1 MRYII
6 YGAGAIGGAI
16 GARLFQHGQD
26 VVLIARGAHLQ
37 AMLQRGLV
45 VESPV
50 ETVTLPISTVGH
62 PSEIRF
68 RDGDVVF
75 LCMKSQ
81 HTLQALEDLRKTAG
95 EGVPVICCQNG
106 VSNER
111 SALRRFEH
119 VYAML
124 VIVPATHLEPGVV
137 QINAKGK
144 SGILEAGIFPAGTD
158 KLVEEVTA
166 ALEASSFNARPDP
179 ATMRTKYTKLL
190 NNLDN
195 SLQAACDAGEAA
207 RDISKLMHDEALACY
222 RAAGIDWVPMEV
234 YRERYTPLL
243 QIAMLHGES
252 RFGGS
257 SWQSIVRGTGSIEAD
272 HLNGEIVQLGRLH
285 GVPTPANQV
294 LQGLANEL
302 AREGGNPG
310 SVPLDEVRARIERT
324 SRG

>member
-16 GARLFQHGQD
+16 GARLFQHSYD
-26 VVLIARGAHLQ
+26 VILIARGAHLQ
-37 AMLQRGLV
+37 AIQQRGLV

-50 ETVTLPISTVGH
+50 ETVTLPIPAVGH
-62 PSEIRF
+62 PSEIHF

-81 HTLQALEDLRKTAG
+81 HTLQALEDLRRTAG
-95 EGVPVICCQNG
+95 EGLPVICCQNG
-106 VSNER
+106 IANER
-111 SALRRFEH
+111 TALRRFER

-144 SGILEAGIFPAGTD
+144 SGILDAGVFPAGID
-158 KLVEEVTA
+158 KLIEEVTA
-166 ALEASSFNARPDP
+166 ALEASSFNARADP

-195 SLQAACDAGEAA
+195 SLQAACDASEAA

-222 RAAGIDWVPMEV
+222 RAAGIDWLPMEE

-243 QIAMLHGES
+243 QIAMLHGET

-257 SWQSIVRGTGSIEAD
+257 SWQSIARGTGSIEVD
-272 HLNGEIVQLGRLH
+272 YLNGEIVQLGRLH
-285 GVPTPANQV
+285 GVPTPANQA

-302 AREGGNPG
+302 AREGGKPG
-310 SVPLDEVRARIERT
+310 SVPLDEVRARIERA